1 MIKIGYL
8 GSYNDSGNLHLSADL
23 GLEILEDCKPTPII
37 LLKGLLT
44 HCPAVKGYHLNT
56 YEVKCPFNLEWTVSR
71 NADGSVDWK
80 INPDK
85 TTIDL
90 NKNMF
95 LYEKGLDIL
104 GFDPEATVVQ
114 VLLHPGW
121 SFVSDTP
128 NTIMLQHSNGIDT
141 NPQIVT
147 GQKDIYKWPD
157 RQLSVGYSLEHIK
170 DKHTFTL
177 KQGQPWYR
185 VTFFVPDLRPVKL
198 VRMKERPLFL
208 KNTRQKSTLT
218 AIKKLDWRKIFTDFG
233 NSRPKKLIP

>member
-1 MIKIGYL
+1 M
-8 GSYNDSGNLHLSADL
+8 
-23 GLEILEDCKPTPII
+23 
-37 LLKGLLT
+37 
-44 HCPAVKGYHLNT
+44 
-56 YEVKCPFNLEWTVSR
+56 
-71 NADGSVDWK
+71 
-80 INPDK
+80 
-85 TTIDL
+85 
-90 NKNMF
+90 
-95 LYEKGLDIL
+95 
-104 GFDPEATVVQ
+104 
-114 VLLHPGW
+114 
-121 SFVSDTP
+121 SDTP

-147 GQKDIYKWPD
+147 GQMDIYKWPD